1 MLRRWLKPCPRCHGN
16 HLLELK
22 DDTRHAVRC
31 MHCGYL
37 LLADE
42 IRFLIEDI
50 VLEKTAGRNRT
61 AA

>member
-1 MLRRWLKPCPRCHGN
+1 
-16 HLLELK
+16 
-22 DDTRHAVRC
+22 

-50 VLEKTAGRNRT
+50 VLEKTAGRNPT